1 MLPTEDGVD
10 PSALGE
16 PERALRIW
24 FDVDKKQ
31 FEKEERLVRTL
42 PPGNSSCG
50 ALHPS
55 STEDVNRY
63 PWQVRVGTS
72 VAIDGRRRGLVLMTD
87 EGDHDLMYVVKR
99 FKTDHDLDEELMDET
114 KVDTPDPTP
123 KTSSHPFCKRRR
135 PSATLGQVGAL
146 ATWYADK
153 YNDMSERPPGAY
165 RPR

>member
-114 KVDTPDPTP
+114 KVDTPHPKPPNLLTSILHRPTP
-123 KTSSHPFCKRRR
+123 PRTPRAGGGPRDLVRRKV
-135 PSATLGQVGAL
+135 Q
-146 ATWYADK
+146 
-153 YNDMSERPPGAY
+153 
-165 RPR
+165 